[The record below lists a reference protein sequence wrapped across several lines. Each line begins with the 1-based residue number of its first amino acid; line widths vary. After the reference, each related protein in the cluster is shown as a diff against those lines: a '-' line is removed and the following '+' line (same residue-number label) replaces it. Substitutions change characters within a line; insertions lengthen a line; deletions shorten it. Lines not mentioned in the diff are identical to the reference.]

1 MFEMDNLKQENKKL
15 EDYISEIKNYN
26 EMIEKIIQENDCL
39 QMVYEKN
46 VSTISSKFTKLKEEM
61 FNSNQVPFDKL
72 LPFDLDNDFLGFD
85 SVSVTASKSVPIY
98 EMQIDP
104 QYESYGS
111 LYHKIQNDSTDFH
124 NTVTFLFDAMKQTNL
139 TIETEID
146 YLKSVTNQTTE
157 TVEVIKKLLNRI
169 LRNDQD
175 AKQELIKK
183 RCILGRIKLDSSCH
197 LAVLKLEL
205 KSLGNRQKIKIPTYT
220 YNNYSSWYLK
230 KLNVQRLF
238 RIWSNMIIKTV
249 NMSIDKTNN

>member
-1 MFEMDNLKQENKKL
+1 
-15 EDYISEIKNYN
+15 
-26 EMIEKIIQENDCL
+26 
-39 QMVYEKN
+39 
-46 VSTISSKFTKLKEEM
+46 M

-72 LPFDLDNDFLGFD
+72 LPLNLDDDFLGFD
-85 SVSVTASKSVPIY
+85 SVSVTTSKS

-111 LYHKIQNDSTDFH
+111 LYHKIQKDSIDFH
-124 NTVTFLFDAMKQTNL
+124 STVNSLLDAMKQTN
-139 TIETEID
+139 TAIESEID
-146 YLKSVTNQTTE
+146 YLKSVTSQTVE
-157 TVEVIKKLLNRI
+157 TVKVIKKLLNRI
-169 LRNDQD
+169 LRNDQE
-175 AKQELIKK
+175 AIQELIKK

-205 KSLGNRQKIKIPTYT
+205 KSLGNREKIKIPTYT

-249 NMSIDKTNN
+249 NMPINKTNN